1 MEPIKIAIIDDSDF
15 VRDGLKIILEMDPE
29 FEVVGVGE
37 NGQQAL
43 ELMRANKT
51 DVVLMDIEMP
61 VMDGIEATKYITKE
75 GLGKVLVLTTFD
87 DDKLIQKA
95 IQNGAKGYLIKNHT
109 PDKIKQMIK
118 ALHSGGNILDEK
130 VFEKLTGGGINLANG
145 FDGSLFTPRELEIIK
160 EIAEGLSNKEI
171 AQKLYISEGTVKNHI
186 SSILEK
192 TNMTHRTQIAIYYL
206 TGKIGNQ

>member
-1 MEPIKIAIIDDSDF
+1 
-15 VRDGLKIILEMDPE
+15 
-29 FEVVGVGE
+29 
-37 NGQQAL
+37 
-43 ELMRANKT
+43 
-51 DVVLMDIEMP
+51 
-61 VMDGIEATKYITKE
+61 
-75 GLGKVLVLTTFD
+75 
-87 DDKLIQKA
+87 
-95 IQNGAKGYLIKNHT
+95 
-109 PDKIKQMIK
+109 MIK

-130 VFEKLTGGGINLANG
+130 VFEKLTGGEINLANG

-160 EIAEGLSNKEI
+160 EIAVGLSNKEI

>member
-130 VFEKLTGGGINLANG
+130 VFEKLTGGEINLANG

>member
-130 VFEKLTGGGINLANG
+130 VFEKLTGGEINLANG

-160 EIAEGLSNKEI
+160 EIAVGLSNKEI